1 VDRERRDMA
10 LESLLGKLEEAAA
23 RIKVLEREKNEA
35 VGRIQSLEREANE
48 LRSLISLAESK
59 ADEMLKGGAV
69 PDASSKG
76 PPVPRAQVT
85 GTPTTSR
92 GLEQLVEPS
101 LAQQE
106 ELRRRFPHAFS
117 ST

>member
-1 VDRERRDMA
+1 MA
-10 LESLLGKLEEAAA
+10 LESLLGKLEDAAG

-35 VGRIQSLEREANE
+35 VGKIQSLEREANE

-59 ADEMLKGGAV
+59 ADEMLKGAGI
-69 PDASSKG
+69 PDASRG
-76 PPVPRAQVT
+76 PAVPRAPVT
-85 GTPTTSR
+85 GITTASK

-101 LAQQE
+101 AGQQE

>member
-1 VDRERRDMA
+1 MA

-59 ADEMLKGGAV
+59 ADEMLKGGAI

-85 GTPTTSR
+85 GTPTNSR

-101 LAQQE
+101 PSQQE